1 MVPMRSFEC
10 WSETVGGMLETAG
23 VEGFLSN
30 ADTMFEQADAEAPQW
45 ECFLLMLSELF
56 GGEPFRVTD
65 IVEKLP
71 SKDAPSTPE
80 AKQLRQA
87 LPDYLAE
94 AADRTEGFLQRRLG
108 RCFSDRIDKR
118 FGKSQVFLERADEDR
133 KAKVQRWRVQRP

>member
-1 MVPMRSFEC
+1 MGSFES

-23 VEGFLSN
+23 IEGFLAN

-45 ECFLLMLSELF
+45 ECFLLVLSELF

-80 AKQLRQA
+80 AKQLRQV

-108 RCFSDRIDKR
+108 RYFSDRVDKR

-133 KAKVQRWRVQRP
+133 KAKVQRWRVLRP